1 MYRQTANEFYK
12 SRSWRNLRRAYYK
25 QAGGLC
31 ERCYANGLVVPGEIV
46 HHKIHLNADNI
57 NDESI
62 SLNTDNLELVCR
74 KCHAELHPELGT
86 KRYKVDEYGNI
97 TSK

>member
-1 MYRQTANEFYK
+1 MGSTPNFSEEM
-12 SRSWRNLRRAYYK
+12 NTVP
-25 QAGGLC
+25 
-31 ERCYANGLVVPGEIV
+31 EVPGEIV

-57 NDESI
+57 NDDSI

-97 TSK
+97 IAK